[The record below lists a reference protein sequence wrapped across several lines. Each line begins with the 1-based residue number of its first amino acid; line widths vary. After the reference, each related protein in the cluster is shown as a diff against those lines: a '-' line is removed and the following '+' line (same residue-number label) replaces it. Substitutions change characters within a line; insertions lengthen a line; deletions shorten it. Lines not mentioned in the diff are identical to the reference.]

1 MTLLPHKS
9 TSTCVLSSVCRKTYG
24 FSSSSLL
31 FSGNIPR
38 FVISNTLLSVWS
50 RLVIKAIL
58 LEVTGVVSSFSKNN
72 TVSPGIGTSSLG
84 VSLRGS
90 LLKTVSF
97 WIIFSRFVL
106 YRVVVATKRNCPSL
120 YSWRYDHCDLFVF
133 PKQCHQRL
141 MVSDY
146 FHMPTIYKFVRFA
159 KTKCHR

>member
-1 MTLLPHKS
+1 MTILPHKS
-9 TSTCVLSSVCRKTYG
+9 TSPYVLSSVCRKTYG

-50 RLVIKAIL
+50 RLVIKAIW

-90 LLKTVSF
+90 LLKQTASGIYF
-97 WIIFSRFVL
+97 
-106 YRVVVATKRNCPSL
+106 PGL
-120 YSWRYDHCDLFVF
+120 YS
-133 PKQCHQRL
+133 
-141 MVSDY
+141 
-146 FHMPTIYKFVRFA
+146 IE
-159 KTKCHR
+159 